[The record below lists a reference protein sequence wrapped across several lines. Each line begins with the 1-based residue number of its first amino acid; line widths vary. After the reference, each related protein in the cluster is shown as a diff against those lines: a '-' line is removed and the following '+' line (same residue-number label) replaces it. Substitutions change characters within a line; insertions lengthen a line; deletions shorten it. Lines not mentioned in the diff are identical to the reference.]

1 MNTLMIDV
9 RSVAEVAEEFLQA
22 WEDGLV
28 RSGTRHSFVTPELL
42 RQVLTVERWQLIES
56 LCGVGPMSVRRA
68 ARRVGRHVRA
78 VGSDVEALIHAGLMR
93 RAAGG
98 GIEFPYDA
106 VKMEF
111 ALQAA

>member
-1 MNTLMIDV
+1 MNTLTIDV

-28 RSGTRHSFVTPELL
+28 RSETRHSFVTPELL

-93 RAAGG
+93 APPVAASN
-98 GIEFPYDA
+98 FL
-106 VKMEF
+106 MTR
-111 ALQAA
+111 